1 VAKVPVPKHQVTIFQ
16 ARYKP
21 QLSHL
26 GRVIAAASELEG
38 SFEFWQTDGSNS
50 IDMRS
55 SKTPANM
62 GIDQNS
68 CSYMGLSDD
77 AEAENTQ
84 IKQLLDA
91 VVGQLQLP
99 TFQRLGLRKRYVA
112 PINMSFADLVTL
124 FHAKTY
130 NQSRSLLNVFPEN
143 IDDLMFRIN
152 SSDDEFKCHIT
163 IGPMQKEQV
172 AQMLRPDQERIF
184 TPEESAKRYS
194 ALYGAYPEV
203 SIYFDIDLFQN
214 DEKPVDGTLEFVK
227 KARKRI
233 SEMVIGF
240 CAHLFEERKG

>member
-1 VAKVPVPKHQVTIFQ
+1 MTKVPVPKHQVTIFQ

-26 GRVIAAASELEG
+26 GKVIAAASELEG

-55 SKTPANM
+55 STTPANI

-68 CSYMGLSDD
+68 CSYLGLSDD
-77 AEAENTQ
+77 AEAENAQ
-84 IKQLLDA
+84 IKQLLNA
-91 VVGQLQLP
+91 VVSQLQP
-99 TFQRLGLRKRYVA
+99 TTFQRLGLRKRYLA
-112 PINMSFADLVTL
+112 PVSMGFAELVTL

-152 SSDDEFKCHIT
+152 SSDEDFKCHVT
-163 IGPMQKEQV
+163 IGPMKKEQV

-184 TPEESAKRYS
+184 APEESAKRYS
-194 ALYGAYPEV
+194 ALYDAYPEV
-203 SIYFDIDLFQN
+203 SIYFDIDLFQS